1 MFTRETIDDGF
12 TLTTE
17 RLALRWPRLAD
28 AAAIERLAGSKTVAE
43 TTALIPH
50 PYPEGAAGQFIFAS
64 RLANARGDGLTLAI
78 TEKKRPRELIGVVAL
93 QPPGFSGRSDC
104 THPFI
109 GYWLGTEHW
118 GRGYATEAVGAMLR
132 LGFAETGAAM
142 ISAEVLTRNVASLRV
157 LEKLGFTAAGSGMAP
172 FPARGGMLPV
182 IRMER
187 RRDAAENAGARQEA
201 RLGDAW
207 PTDSWPADS
216 WPTDAPVAS
225 PAPADDDLLL
235 PVAAE

>member
-28 AAAIERLAGSKTVAE
+28 AAAIERLAGSKIVAE

-78 TEKKRPRELIGVVAL
+78 TEKKRPRDLIGVVAL
-93 QPPGFSGRSDC
+93 QPPGFSGRNDC
-104 THPFI
+104 QHPFI
-109 GYWLGTEHW
+109 GYWLGVAFW
-118 GRGYATEAVGAMLR
+118 GRGYATEAVGALLA
-132 LGFAETGAAM
+132 LGFRETDAELV
-142 ISAEVLTRNVASLRV
+142 SAEVLSRNVASLRV
-157 LEKLGFTAAGSGMAP
+157 LEKLGFTPGGSGMAP

-182 IRMER
+182 VRMER
-187 RRDAAENAGARQEA
+187 RREAATAAPGRDAQQIVA
-201 RLGDAW
+201 L
-207 PTDSWPADS
+207 ADNE
-216 WPTDAPVAS
+216 
-225 PAPADDDLLL
+225 LLL